1 MADDFSIGSVGRS
14 GVGQALLDQLPPDIK
29 SELGTDFD
37 PDTFLKKV
45 GPWAFYSFFLSTQND
60 VEETLGRFSV
70 QPVDALVMTYL
81 EASVAPSNR
90 LPTGHLYDSSL
101 TDLLNRC
108 GEALNSDIAEEAADA
123 LELLDRDTQLRD
135 YLQTRRLEYFL
146 S

>member
-1 MADDFSIGSVGRS
+1 
-14 GVGQALLDQLPPDIK
+14 
-29 SELGTDFD
+29 
-37 PDTFLKKV
+37 
-45 GPWAFYSFFLSTQND
+45 
-60 VEETLGRFSV
+60 
-70 QPVDALVMTYL
+70 
-81 EASVAPSNR
+81 